1 MFPRQMKSIL
11 YFESLLSICMQFC
24 SKVQNISQAGNIFGF
39 CCNFVLHSIFMIM
52 ENFHDLLVKRHS
64 IRRYTAEEISPDDVQ
79 LILEAALMAPSS
91 KRSQPW
97 QFVTVE
103 DRKKLELLSYCKE
116 QGAAPIGKC
125 SLAIVVCAD
134 PGVSDVW
141 IEDASIAATYMQLQ
155 AEDLG
160 LGSCWIQIRN
170 RYSGDGEPAEDYV
183 RALLDIPPYIPV
195 LCIVTLGHKDEERKP
210 FNPEKML
217 WERVHIGKW
226 RPQE

>member
-1 MFPRQMKSIL
+1 MD
-11 YFESLLSICMQFC
+11 
-24 SKVQNISQAGNIFGF
+24 
-39 CCNFVLHSIFMIM
+39 
-52 ENFHDLLVKRHS
+52 NFHELIVHRHS
-64 IRRYTAEEISPDDVQ
+64 IRRYTPEEISPDDVQ

-116 QGAAPIGKC
+116 QGSAPIGKC

-134 PGVSDVW
+134 PAVSDVW
-141 IEDASIAATYMQLQ
+141 IEDAAIAATFMQLQ

-183 RALLDIPPYIPV
+183 RALLDIPPYMPV